1 MKKINF
7 IYLGLAISV
16 FLFSCGESNP
26 MKKMQ
31 EAKDG
36 VGAVSEL
43 LSASAG
49 ALKDMKD
56 LSELEPWTHQDFE
69 NWKPGETFQGLERTR
84 LQIGGSLAESS
95 IEMDYGTPNN
105 TDGKRLEIN
114 IIDGADNQGGQMMVI
129 QARMLLNSDM
139 LQKNIQENDQQ
150 RIVDKHG
157 QRAIES
163 VRGPGEQA
171 IETLVN
177 DRFYVRIAG
186 YNMEMDEVWN
196 AFRALGTDRLK

>member
-1 MKKINF
+1 
-7 IYLGLAISV
+7 
-16 FLFSCGESNP
+16 
-26 MKKMQ
+26 
-31 EAKDG
+31 
-36 VGAVSEL
+36 
-43 LSASAG
+43 
-49 ALKDMKD
+49 
-56 LSELEPWTHQDFE
+56 
-69 NWKPGETFQGLERTR
+69 
-84 LQIGGSLAESS
+84 
-95 IEMDYGTPNN
+95 
-105 TDGKRLEIN
+105 
-114 IIDGADNQGGQMMVI
+114 MVI